1 MAGML
6 FCRRQSDGDC
16 LIAVCT
22 RVRDLIS
29 LACFLS
35 KDAVVNSLRLLVA
48 GATHL
53 HIALQGGTASPPLRL
68 NGPLVLDVLQLQV
81 VHLVGT
87 ALLKIQLCTFG
98 LHVRSFSLRVFAFCA
113 AALCCTKNK
122 ALPSRPRR
130 FAACAVKAALFAF
143 IGAK

>member
-6 FCRRQSDGDC
+6 FCDRQCDGNC
-16 LIAVCT
+16 LVAVCSCL
-22 RVRDLIS
+22 RDLIP

-35 KDAVVNSLRLLVA
+35 KDAVINSLRLLET

-53 HIALQGGTASPPLRL
+53 HTALQGGTTPPPLSL

-87 ALLKIQLCTFG
+87 TLLKIQICSFWLHCSLLCFVGFCLLRSGTL
-98 LHVRSFSLRVFAFCA
+98 LHKKQS
-113 AALCCTKNK
+113 
-122 ALPSRPRR
+122 PS
-130 FAACAVKAALFAF
+130 
-143 IGAK
+143 

>member
-6 FCRRQSDGDC
+6 FCDRQSDRDC

-22 RVRDLIS
+22 RVRDLIA
-29 LACFLS
+29 LTRFLPE
-35 KDAVVNSLRLLVA
+35 DAVINSLRLLVA

-53 HIALQGGTASPPLRL
+53 YIALQGGTTPPPLRL

-87 ALLKIQLCTFG
+87 ALLEIQLRTFW
-98 LHVRSFSLRVFAFCA
+98 LHCSLLCFVGFCLLRSGTLLHKKQS
-113 AALCCTKNK
+113 
-122 ALPSRPRR
+122 PS
-130 FAACAVKAALFAF
+130 
-143 IGAK
+143 